1 MLSYFATYFLHQTS
15 SNHEYMWKKN
25 LIHLDS
31 VQLSHTNLSHLC
43 DFSHAPGPSL
53 WNLSARPSPWRKQDI
68 SHRKKQSP
76 PIWHS
81 SDIIL
86 FKDFCTYMTL
96 KSLNSS
102 MISMWVLKKCE
113 ILGEGLWYQEPDSCQ
128 TLCLC
133 SPHHVTCVPRSCE
146 SRECRFW
153 GPDARFGVALS
164 ISAETWSGSRPSM
177 SRCATWHVFAFLV
190 GRTQKLAQKN
200 QKFPPR
206 FFLNWNK
213 RLSKD

>member
-31 VQLSHTNLSHLC
+31 NVSRPPNLHLC

-53 WNLSARPSPWRKQDI
+53 WNLSAQPSPWRKQEI
-68 SHRKKQSP
+68 SS
-76 PIWHS
+76 HS
-81 SDIIL
+81 
-86 FKDFCTYMTL
+86 K
-96 KSLNSS
+96 
-102 MISMWVLKKCE
+102 ISAHTWPWKAWIAVWSVCWVLKECE

-133 SPHHVTCVPRSCE
+133 SPHHVTCVPCSCE

-177 SRCATWHVFAFLV
+177 SRCATWHVFPFLV
-190 GRTQKLAQKN
+190 GRAQKL
-200 QKFPPR
+200 PSEESEVSST
-206 FFLNWNK
+206 FFFV
-213 RLSKD
+213 